1 MRGFPERPKLGH
13 RSIREWIIARCRFT
27 LRDDKLAACNNF
39 WPCLECEGK
48 GKVRHEEDRDV
59 IEGYKLAPWHVCTHC
74 NGTGRWLKAQVQEV
88 YRKIVREFQDK
99 LARWKEQEAL
109 RKSAF
114 KKLTKEE
121 IASLG
126 L

>member
-1 MRGFPERPKLGH
+1 M
-13 RSIREWIIARCRFT
+13 S
-27 LRDDKLAACNNF
+27 DQSLADPGF

-59 IEGYKLAPWHVCTHC
+59 IEGYKLAPWHTCTHC
-74 NGTGRWLKAQVQEV
+74 NGTGRWLKAQVKEV
-88 YRKIVREFQDK
+88 YSRIVREFRAK
-99 LARWKEQEAL
+99 LAHWKEQEAL

-114 KKLTKEE
+114 QKLTKEE
-121 IASLG
+121 VAALG